1 MMNYYKVLK
10 EVKNILHLN
19 SKDLVNQE
27 YNPV

>member
-1 MMNYYKVLK
+1 MNYFKVLK
-10 EVKNILHLN
+10 EVKNIFHLN